1 LQSRANGSLDDF
13 DLISKMKKRNDVFL
27 VLRFLLATSLKNDPT
42 EQPNLRSILMVYC
55 TKCGAKNEDTAE
67 VCVKCGAPLVPPRA
81 YPLRRVRREAE
92 EVCFGIPKPWF
103 LPFIGVAIILAGIF
117 SLLEQIVPGMPSVW
131 PLIVILF
138 GILII
143 LAVLY
148 RPKR

>member
-1 LQSRANGSLDDF
+1 
-13 DLISKMKKRNDVFL
+13 
-27 VLRFLLATSLKNDPT
+27 
-42 EQPNLRSILMVYC
+42 MVYC

-67 VCVKCGAPLVPPRA
+67 ACVKCGAPLIPPKA
-81 YPLRRVRREAE
+81 YPPWSVRREAE

-143 LAVLY
+143 LAALY